1 MNYQINE
8 LLYAINY
15 SILIVNNIKSKMIL
29 KYYFIKK
36 VKFEFLTKSILEN
49 K

>member
-15 SILIVNNIKSKMIL
+15 LILIVNNIKSKMIL

-36 VKFEFLTKSILEN
+36 VKFELLKKSILEN